1 MPCACPKVP
10 CEPTSAGSTRKPRS
24 TPSKSSST
32 SSTGTDAGGGRGG
45 AGRGTPEK
53 RTLPRRLRARRL
65 PGSPED
71 GRFRAAADEASPMIC
86 EKAASAP
93 LADEVFLGAAWRR
106 PVSFCCR
113 RDIPRGRETGYFRAV
128 AGGGSP
134 RGPTKTAVLELL
146 RASAAWALA
155 KKAKSMRFNP
165 AGGRG
170 PLFCRVGHLHHPR

>member
-1 MPCACPKVP
+1 MVEGCGV
-10 CEPTSAGSTRKPRS
+10 
-24 TPSKSSST
+24 
-32 SSTGTDAGGGRGG
+32 
-45 AGRGTPEK
+45 PEK
-53 RTLPRRLRARRL
+53 RPLSRRLRARRL
-65 PGSPED
+65 QGLPGD
-71 GRFRAAADEASPMIC
+71 DRFRAAADEASPMIC

-113 RDIPRGRETGYFRAV
+113 RDIPRGRETGCFRAV

-170 PLFCRVGHLHHPR
+170 PLFCRVGHLHHTR